1 MSNLFPSASARRAAR
16 HRARARSE
24 ALANTNQEPCQ
35 TGVFTERVCVIDL
48 PTVAS
53 RDRSLPA
60 RQFLPATSAARRRLD
75 SGRRAILSCP
85 PRGNAVPDAARVI
98 PLDILD
104 LHFVAESEVAF
115 GSFPGSA
122 WRGALGHSLKRLV
135 CIMRRRPCEG
145 CAIEVSCLYTRLFEP
160 RSDGRDPLL
169 GRVDRAPQPFVLD
182 CRTATPCRLRPGD
195 PFLLRLVLIGRET
208 REAAVYLLRAVEEA
222 ARHGIGPGRGRLRL
236 AAIELRDP
244 TGGNSI
250 SCMDAS
256 GRLRLPEPFP
266 MTVPPA
272 PERVRILLE
281 APLRMRHEGALVGPG
296 RFTVGMFLMNLV
308 RRQSLLARFHG
319 DGPPDLDFRALRELA
334 SRLEAGEAQLAWR
347 EQLRRSA
354 RQATLM
360 RMGGLVGRFEL
371 DLRGAEAFWPF
382 LWRGQFLHAG
392 KATSMGLGRYRLE
405 PLEPPGGRTRDATEE
420 MA

>member
-1 MSNLFPSASARRAAR
+1 M
-16 HRARARSE
+16 
-24 ALANTNQEPCQ
+24 
-35 TGVFTERVCVIDL
+35 
-48 PTVAS
+48 
-53 RDRSLPA
+53 
-60 RQFLPATSAARRRLD
+60 
-75 SGRRAILSCP
+75 
-85 PRGNAVPDAARVI
+85 I

-182 CRTATPCRLRPGD
+182 CRTAIPCRLRPGD
-195 PFLLRLVLIGRET
+195 PFALRLVLVGRRT
-208 REAAVYLLRAVEEA
+208 RDAAPYLLRALEEA
-222 ARHGIGPGRGRLRL
+222 AAGGIGPGRGRLTLADVRL
-236 AAIELRDP
+236 LDPLRDRAVP
-244 TGGNSI
+244 
-250 SCMDAS
+250 CLDAS
-256 GRLRLPEPFP
+256 GPLRLPEPFP
-266 MTVPPA
+266 MEPPA
-272 PERVRILLE
+272 PPAAVRVVLE
-281 APLRMRHEGALVGPG
+281 TPLRMRLDGGLAGPESFTAGAFLVS
-296 RFTVGMFLMNLV
+296 LV

-319 DGPPDLDFRALRELA
+319 DGPPELDFRALRELA
-334 SRLEAGEAQLAWR
+334 SGLRARAVELEWR

-371 DLRGAEAFWPF
+371 DLRGAEVFWPF

-405 PLEPPGGRTRDATEE
+405 PLELRGGRTRDATEE
-420 MA
+420 TA